1 MESDGVTYKD
11 VNLLNLDNA
20 GSIIQT
26 VIINGKEMNI
36 KDFKNSKGI
45 QLGLINIPKR
55 RRLDSID
62 QDDIVDDEL

>member
-1 MESDGVTYKD
+1 MESDDHKGTTYKD

-62 QDDIVDDEL
+62 

>member
-1 MESDGVTYKD
+1 MESNGVTYKD